1 MSGLLYCLPLT
12 STWLQGA
19 DPGDKERLDECLTLI
34 RNDTH
39 PLIFLGEHASGKTVL
54 LFQAGVAYASQ
65 DLHVTLISRRPLS
78 RMPHSVHG
86 MIRPEAAGN
95 LNTLTFLYMS
105 NVSDLLEYCA
115 SVHTRSVTPDILIV
129 DDLDFYL
136 NQLIEPS
143 PEAGCAKLC
152 ALLVD
157 TLHFIRQ
164 KSPHGALLLG
174 CTPQHKLWSHIF
186 SHFKFT
192 AAELAV
198 LDRPGQ
204 LYSVSISTGRV
215 QLSLTYQV
223 KTEGVVMKE
232 VNASKAVS

>member
-1 MSGLLYCLPLT
+1 MNQSKASNSSNEAGTMSGLLYCLPLT

-19 DPGDKERLDECLTLI
+19 DPGDKERLD
-34 RNDTH
+34 D
-39 PLIFLGEHASGKTVL
+39 GKTVL

-115 SVHTRSVTPDILIV
+115 SVHTRSVTPDVLIV

-204 LYSVSISTGRV
+204 MKSVSISTGRV
-215 QLSLTYQV
+215 QLSLT
-223 KTEGVVMKE
+223 
-232 VNASKAVS
+232 